1 MFGGTAMTK
10 KEMEQR
16 IIALEAQVLIL
27 NSMLA
32 SKTYPPGVYK
42 PLLPELPYWESP
54 FRYGPTCESGHG
66 LG

>member
-1 MFGGTAMTK
+1 MTK
-10 KEMEQR
+10 NEMEQR

-32 SKTYPPGVYK
+32 SKRYPPGVYP
-42 PLLPELPYWESP
+42 PLLPERPYWESP
-54 FRYGPTCESGHG
+54 FRYGPTCESGQG